1 LSWPSELV
9 AQAATAKMTEQ
20 EEPIPQNLA
29 DAFREAVARYADW
42 SPPNPEIELRI
53 GNVSHSMSAV
63 CGFADKF
70 DDDLPDDVFSQLR
83 SYLLIRYRAL
93 GERLGEKRS
102 YSVGGYCLLRLI
114 EGRKAAYAMRMWTR
128 ASPN

>member
-1 LSWPSELV
+1 LV
-9 AQAATAKMTEQ
+9 AQTAAAKMTEQ

-70 DDDLPDDVFSQLR
+70 YDNLPDDVFSQLR
-83 SYLLIRYRAL
+83 SYMLIRYRAL

-102 YSVGGYCLLRLI
+102 YNVGSYCLLRLI
-114 EGRKAAYAMRMWTR
+114 EGRKAAYAMRMWMR
-128 ASPN
+128 ANPN